1 MTESIWKTLSSRLP
15 TGTAI
20 PNWTAAKG
28 LLGNSF
34 TVFGVGRNYVEVE
47 SPNAKGAQR
56 IPVADFEQVHKL
68 WAQYINKRIDRSY
81 IRDMTRFSKYIISI
95 LHWIETGDSK

>member
-1 MTESIWKTLSSRLP
+1 MTESLWKTLNGRLT
-15 TGTAI
+15 TGATI

-28 LLGNSF
+28 LLGDSF
-34 TVFGVGRNYVEVE
+34 TVVGVGRNYVEVE
-47 SPNAKGAQR
+47 SPNAQGTQR
-56 IPVADFEQVHKL
+56 IPVADFEQVHGL

>member
-1 MTESIWKTLSSRLP
+1 MTESLWKTLNSRLKA
-15 TGTAI
+15 GTAV

-28 LLGNSF
+28 LLGDSF
-34 TVFGVGRNYVEVE
+34 TVVGVGQNYVDVG
-47 SPNAKGAQR
+47 SPNAKGTQR

-68 WAQYINKRIDRSY
+68 WAQYIGKRIDRSY

-95 LHWIETGDSK
+95 LHWIETGGSK